1 MKKEVNKNLPNYL
14 TTLRIILAFIIITVL
29 LLPFEMMNISFS
41 KYLIDG
47 SIIIDIKLIICAVLF
62 IIASITD
69 YYDGKI
75 AREHNL
81 VSNYGKVMDAIAD
94 KILVNGV
101 LIALCGKGYISPVI
115 PVIIV
120 IRDIIVN
127 SIKMIS
133 GDNGEVVGAIVTGKF
148 KTAFLMIGIFLKL
161 IGNYPMGMFNIAL
174 DDFFLITATVLAL
187 ISGFEY
193 FKMYKKYFNY

>member
-41 KYLIDG
+41 KYLIDE
-47 SIIIDIKLIICAVLF
+47 SVIIDIKLIICAVLF

-193 FKMYKKYFNY
+193 FKMYKKYFND

>member
-14 TTLRIILAFIIITVL
+14 TTCRIILAFVIITIL

-47 SIIIDIKLIICAVLF
+47 TIIIDIKLIICAVLF
-62 IIASITD
+62 LIASITD

-75 AREHNL
+75 ARKYNL
-81 VSNYGKVMDAIAD
+81 ITNYGKVMDAIAD
-94 KILVNGV
+94 KVLIDGV
-101 LIALCGKGYISPVI
+101 LIALCGKGYVSPVI

-120 IRDIIVN
+120 IRDIIVD
-127 SIKMIS
+127 SIKMIA
-133 GDNGEVVGAIVTGKF
+133 GDNGDVVGAIVTGKF
-148 KTAFLMIGIFLKL
+148 KTAFLMIGIILKL

-174 DDFFLITATVLAL
+174 DDFFLISATVLAL
-187 ISGFEY
+187 ISAFEY
-193 FKMYKKYFNY
+193 FKMYKKYFKN

>member
-47 SIIIDIKLIICAVLF
+47 SVIIDIKLIICAVLF

-193 FKMYKKYFNY
+193 FKMYKKYFND